1 MRLLIIGGSIFLG
14 RHLVNQALEAG
25 HRVIVLNRGQ
35 QCPDEQQVLIAEGK
49 LEHLIADRE
58 KSLSILEGRQFDA
71 VIDTCGYKPEVVS
84 RSLEALR
91 TSGKYVFVSS
101 ISVYGKFE
109 KLGLTEDDPIRYS
122 TEEENYSTL
131 KADCEKVAAQFD
143 KHVIIRPGLI
153 VGPFDPTDRFTYWPI
168 RVARGGKI
176 LAPGSAQREIQF
188 IDVRDLSQFILH
200 CIGTASGT
208 YNVTGPK
215 DKLSMG
221 TFLDACTKTLNSNC
235 RFIWA
240 EEEKLIEA
248 GIQQWSGANSLPL
261 WIDSSDE
268 NSRGFMHISCQRAF
282 QAGLK
287 LRPLAETIA
296 DTMNWQS
303 SRRENHLKAGISAE
317 MEDQVI
323 VQVQR

>member
-1 MRLLIIGGSIFLG
+1 M
-14 RHLVNQALEAG
+14 
-25 HRVIVLNRGQ
+25 LNRGSQ
-35 QCPDEQQVLIAEGK
+35 PDEQRALIGEGK

-71 VIDTCGYKPEVVS
+71 VIDTCGYKPDAVS
-84 RSLEALR
+84 RALEALT
-91 TSGKYVFVSS
+91 TSSKYVFVSS
-101 ISVYGKFE
+101 ISAYGKFE
-109 KLGLTEDDPIRYS
+109 KLGLTEDDPISYS
-122 TEEENYSTL
+122 TTEENYGTL

-153 VGPFDPTDRFTYWPI
+153 VGPFDPTDRFTYWPA
-168 RVARGGKI
+168 RVAKGGRI
-176 LAPGSAQREIQF
+176 LAPGRAQREIQF

-200 CIGTASGT
+200 CSGTASGT
-208 YNVTGPK
+208 FNVTGPH

-221 TFLDACTKTLNSNC
+221 TFLDTCAKALSSDCQ
-235 RFIWA
+235 FIWT

-268 NSRGFMHISCQRAF
+268 NNRGFMHINCQRAF

-296 DTMNWQS
+296 DTMKWHG
-303 SRRENHLKAGISAE
+303 SRQENELKTGISKE
-317 MEDQVI
+317 MEDQI
-323 VQVQR
+323 VRVLS

>member
-25 HRVIVLNRGQ
+25 HRVAVLNRGTQ
-35 QCPDEQQVLIAEGK
+35 FPDEQRVLIAAGK

-101 ISVYGKFE
+101 ITAYGKFK
-109 KLGLTEDDPIRYS
+109 KLGLTEDDPITYS
-122 TEEENYSTL
+122 TTEENYGTL
-131 KADCEKVAAQFD
+131 KADCEMVAAQFA
-143 KHVIIRPGLI
+143 KHVIVRPGLI
-153 VGPFDPTDRFTYWPI
+153 VGPFDPTDRFTYWPV
-168 RVARGGKI
+168 RVAKGGRI
-176 LAPGSAQREIQF
+176 LAPGSAAREIQF

-200 CIGTASGT
+200 CISTGSGT
-208 YNVTGPK
+208 YNVTGPQ

-221 TFLDACTKTLNSNC
+221 TFLDTCSKALNSNC
-235 RFIWA
+235 QFVWT

-248 GIQQWSGANSLPL
+248 GVQQWSGANSLPL
-261 WIDSSDE
+261 WIDSKDE
-268 NSRGFMHISCQRAF
+268 DNRGFMHISCRRAF

-287 LRPLAETIA
+287 LSPLAETIA
-296 DTMNWQS
+296 DTMKWHS
-303 SRRENHLKAGISAE
+303 SRRENKLKTGISDE
-317 MEDQVI
+317 MEDQI
-323 VQVQR
+323 VQV

>member
-14 RHLVNQALEAG
+14 RHLVTQALEAG
-25 HRVIVLNRGQ
+25 HRVTVLNRGS
-35 QCPDEQQVLIAEGK
+35 QCPDEQRAQIDEGK

-71 VIDTCGYKPEVVS
+71 VIDTCGYNPEVVS

-101 ISVYGKFE
+101 ISAYGKFE
-109 KLGLTEDDPIRYS
+109 KLGLTEDDPISYS
-122 TEEENYSTL
+122 TEEENYGTL
-131 KADCEKVAAQFD
+131 KADCEKVTAQFD

-153 VGPFDPTDRFTYWPI
+153 VGPFDPTDRFTYWPA
-168 RVARGGKI
+168 RVAKGGKI
-176 LAPGSAQREIQF
+176 LAPGSALREIQF

-200 CIGTASGT
+200 CISTASGT
-208 YNVTGPK
+208 FNVTGPQ

-221 TFLDACTKTLNSNC
+221 SFLATCAKALNSNC
-235 RFIWA
+235 QFIWT
-240 EEEKLIEA
+240 EEEKLIAA

-261 WIDSSDE
+261 WIDSRDE
-268 NSRGFMHISCQRAF
+268 DSRGFMHISCQRAF

-296 DTMNWQS
+296 DTMKWHSS
-303 SRRENHLKAGISAE
+303 SREKILKTGISAE

-323 VQVQR
+323 VQV